1 MLNVPTWG
9 KPKKILRD
17 SMPVLYPQPA
27 YGAFPESMIFS
38 RQTKRGK
45 LLQRAPSCPSDSRQ
59 IRQQDR
65 RRETSLYTYRITA
78 GTTKIGIFRFDT
90 LSRHAAP
97 PLPARQACV
106 VPQAQVERPG
116 VWVNTD
122 KILELTPDPI
132 HLRKIFCQ
140 TQPMNKVP
148 TMVIFPVFHPIRAAL
163 ENRESRFRC
172 GTA

>member
-1 MLNVPTWG
+1 
-9 KPKKILRD
+9 
-17 SMPVLYPQPA
+17 MPVLYPQPA

-148 TMVIFPVFHPIRAAL
+148 IDGHLPGLSSHTSGSGEPGEQISMRYGMTTTTP
-163 ENRESRFRC
+163 
-172 GTA
+172 